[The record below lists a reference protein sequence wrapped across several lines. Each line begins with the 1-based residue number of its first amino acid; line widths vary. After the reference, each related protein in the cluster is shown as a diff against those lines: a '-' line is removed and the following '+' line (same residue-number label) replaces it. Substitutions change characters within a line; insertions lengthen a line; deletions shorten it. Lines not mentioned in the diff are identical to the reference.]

1 MNSRMKIQLVIAG
14 SLICAGSVL
23 ASPVNVTIY
32 DGQTASGYVGSGIG
46 GEDNDTEPGTIKSD
60 AWDLEALGYTASTR
74 KLDVIGTYNFATG
87 ETAHGKTYRAGA
99 IFIGSGSSLP
109 GAHDW
114 SYAYVLNFN
123 NNTYS
128 LYNSFS
134 IVLPTDIP
142 ASSPWTITSSANPVA
157 TGSFDYLTGLA
168 NPDGFDLTVMNS
180 GYANQHNMISLSL
193 TDLPAELLSDFYIHT
208 TMECGNDVLNGYHQ
222 SVPDSGMT
230 LGLLGMGI
238 TGLALIRRKLA

>member
-1 MNSRMKIQLVIAG
+1 MKIQLVIAG

-60 AWDLEALGYTASTR
+60 AWDLEAFGYTAATK

-87 ETAHGKTYRAGA
+87 ATANGKTYHAGA
-99 IFIGSGSSLP
+99 IFIGTGSSLP
-109 GAHDW
+109 GPHDW

-123 NNTYS
+123 NHTYS

-142 ASSPWTITSSANPVA
+142 ASSPWTITSSSNPVA

-168 NPDGFDLTVMNS
+168 NPDGFGLTVMNPS
-180 GYANQHNMISLSL
+180 YANQHNMISLSL
-193 TDLPAELLSDFYIHT
+193 ADLPSEVLSDFYVHT
-208 TMECGNDVLNGYHQ
+208 TMECGNDSLNGKYT

-230 LGLLGMGI
+230 LGLLSMGM